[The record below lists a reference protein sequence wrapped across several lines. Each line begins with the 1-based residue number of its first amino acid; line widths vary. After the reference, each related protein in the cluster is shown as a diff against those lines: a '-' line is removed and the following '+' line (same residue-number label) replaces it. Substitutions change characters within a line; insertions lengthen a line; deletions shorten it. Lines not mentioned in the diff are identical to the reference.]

1 MGAKFSKKSKGQNEE
16 KKWDD
21 YKLEGRSKYSTLP
34 ASFRRKTDENE
45 DVGNNGTLP
54 RNLKRNE
61 SFNKRVRKSI
71 RSWASQ
77 KGLIDPCKVKVV
89 ENTSTQSQ
97 ESTKPSSVV
106 LGQEEFKIDDIDPIN
121 ELTKNKSM
129 SDTKIDKIKEKV
141 EVIVETKTEADEESD
156 FTIINKEDVEDI
168 QAKSPQE
175 DEPKKESLEALQKE
189 NVNVDLKIKAED
201 EEAARKNSEEEE
213 TAREKAEEEE
223 AARKKAEEEEAIRK
237 KSEEEEA
244 ARKKAEEEEAARI
257 KAEEEEAA
265 RKKAEEEEAA
275 RIKAEAEEAARIK
288 AEEEE
293 AARVK
298 AEEEEAARIKAEEEA
313 AKKKAEEEEAARI
326 KAEEEAAA
334 RFKAEE
340 AARKKAEEEEAA
352 RIKAE
357 VEEAAR
363 IKAKEEEAARIK
375 AEEEEEAKIKAEE
388 EEAAKIKAEEEEAAR
403 IKAEEEEAARI
414 KDEQEIVSEEIREQ
428 NNVESEVQ
436 DKMSTLE
443 NESKTDEPVNILE
456 VESPSEMN
464 DSKYEEALDET
475 EVQTN
480 ENAECSE
487 EAQVIETSLTE
498 SASVEQRMNEGSELL
513 SLCDPVWKHQWNSS
527 SEDQEQNSVISTM
540 ISHVVTGGVD
550 GTTTECAS
558 LVAHVVERSEA
569 VQSMKEIVEDLV
581 EDITET
587 PSTEEDTKYVTETTN
602 TEDVNAETPSTDDD
616 DKNITETPSTEVVS
630 ENVTEIQSTEENIK
644 NVTETLS
651 TEEDKIT
658 ADDVQGDSNA
668 KQEISNDCN
677 DVPKEDE
684 KNIISDDSAS
694 DNKDVN
700 DVERIVTEIDC

>member
-223 AARKKAEEEEAIRK
+223 AARKKAEEEEA
-237 KSEEEEA
+237 

-265 RKKAEEEEAA
+265 RIKAEE
-275 RIKAEAEEAARIK
+275 EEAARIK

-293 AARVK
+293 AARM
-298 AEEEEAARIKAEEEA
+298 
-313 AKKKAEEEEAARI
+313 
-326 KAEEEAAA
+326 
-334 RFKAEE
+334 
-340 AARKKAEEEEAA
+340 KAEEEEAA

-388 EEAAKIKAEEEEAAR
+388 EEATKIKAEAEEAARIKAEAEEAVRIKAEEEEAAR

-616 DKNITETPSTEVVS
+616 DKNITETPRTEAVS
-630 ENVTEIQSTEENIK
+630 ENVTEIPSTEENIK

-684 KNIISDDSAS
+684 KNIRSDDSAS

>member
-1 MGAKFSKKSKGQNEE
+1 MG
-16 KKWDD
+16 
-21 YKLEGRSKYSTLP
+21 
-34 ASFRRKTDENE
+34 
-45 DVGNNGTLP
+45 
-54 RNLKRNE
+54 
-61 SFNKRVRKSI
+61 
-71 RSWASQ
+71 
-77 KGLIDPCKVKVV
+77 
-89 ENTSTQSQ
+89 
-97 ESTKPSSVV
+97 
-106 LGQEEFKIDDIDPIN
+106 
-121 ELTKNKSM
+121 
-129 SDTKIDKIKEKV
+129 
-141 EVIVETKTEADEESD
+141 
-156 FTIINKEDVEDI
+156 
-168 QAKSPQE
+168 
-175 DEPKKESLEALQKE
+175 
-189 NVNVDLKIKAED
+189 
-201 EEAARKNSEEEE
+201 EEEE
-213 TAREKAEEEE
+213 
-223 AARKKAEEEEAIRK
+223 
-237 KSEEEEA
+237 
-244 ARKKAEEEEAARI
+244 
-257 KAEEEEAA
+257 
-265 RKKAEEEEAA
+265 
-275 RIKAEAEEAARIK
+275 
-288 AEEEE
+288 
-293 AARVK
+293 
-298 AEEEEAARIKAEEEA
+298 
-313 AKKKAEEEEAARI
+313 
-326 KAEEEAAA
+326 
-334 RFKAEE
+334 
-340 AARKKAEEEEAA
+340 
-352 RIKAE
+352 
-357 VEEAAR
+357 
-363 IKAKEEEAARIK
+363 
-375 AEEEEEAKIKAEE
+375 
-388 EEAAKIKAEEEEAAR
+388 AKIKAEEEEAAR

-487 EAQVIETSLTE
+487 EAQVIETSLT
-498 SASVEQRMNEGSELL
+498 ASVEQRMNEGSELL

-587 PSTEEDTKYVTETTN
+587 PSTEKDTKYVTETTN

-616 DKNITETPSTEVVS
+616 DKNITETPRTEAVS
-630 ENVTEIQSTEENIK
+630 ENVTEIPGTEENAK

-668 KQEISNDCN
+668 KQQISNDCN

-684 KNIISDDSAS
+684 KYIRSDDSAS

>member
-213 TAREKAEEEE
+213 TARKNSEEEETAREKAEEEE
-223 AARKKAEEEEAIRK
+223 AARKKA
-237 KSEEEEA
+237 EEEEA

-265 RKKAEEEEAA
+265 RIKAEE
-275 RIKAEAEEAARIK
+275 EEAARIK

-293 AARVK
+293 AARM
-298 AEEEEAARIKAEEEA
+298 
-313 AKKKAEEEEAARI
+313 
-326 KAEEEAAA
+326 
-334 RFKAEE
+334 
-340 AARKKAEEEEAA
+340 KAEEEEAA

-388 EEAAKIKAEEEEAAR
+388 EEAAKIKAEEEEATKIKAEAEEAARIKAEAEEAVRIKAEEEEAAR

-616 DKNITETPSTEVVS
+616 DKNITETPSTEAVS
-630 ENVTEIQSTEENIK
+630 ENVTEIPSTEENIK

-684 KNIISDDSAS
+684 KNIRSDDSAS